1 MEVIEIKTAV
11 NEVIKNIDFIN
22 FYFDKNFSNQNNN
35 VKSFL
40 QENKNI
46 FFDVDDTSLIIQDH
60 YDLPTNE
67 LANKIDHTL
76 LKPEATN
83 NEIEIL
89 CKEVD
94 EFNFASVCVNPY
106 YVSMCKELLKNSN
119 VKVCTVIGFPLGANT
134 TFIKVEEAKR
144 AIDEGAKE
152 IDMVINIGQLKSKQY
167 ENVLDD
173 INSIVEVGK
182 SNGALV
188 KVIIETCLLSDEEK
202 IIATLITKK
211 AKADFVKTS
220 TGFSKGGATLFD
232 VRLMKYL
239 SGNSLLVKAAG
250 GIRTRRDAEL
260 MIINGA
266 DRIGTSSGVKIVKN
280 L

>member
-1 MEVIEIKTAV
+1 MEVIEIKTTV
-11 NEVIKNIDFIN
+11 NEVINNIDFIN

-60 YDLPTNE
+60 YELPTNE

-89 CKEVD
+89 CKEAD
-94 EFNFASVCVNPY
+94 EFNFASVCINPY
-106 YVSMCKELLKNSN
+106 YVPMCKELLKNSN
-119 VKVCTVIGFPLGANT
+119 AKVCTVIGFPLGANT

-250 GIRTRRDAEL
+250 GIRIRRDAEL